1 MWLLI
6 RCVEQAVS
14 QVLNDL
20 LSLLSLERIE
30 EGLFRGQ
37 SQDLG
42 FGHVFGGQVMGQAL
56 SAAKQTV
63 SASRQ
68 VHSLHSY
75 FLRAGDEKLPIVYDV
90 EVMRD
95 GGSFSARRVKAIQKG
110 RPIFYMTCS
119 FQEFEQG
126 LEHQDKMPK
135 VPGPEGLL
143 NQQELA
149 MTLQDQVPPKMLEK
163 FMADA
168 PLEMRLVDACNP
180 MLPTITEPKRY
191 VWIRANGKVTRDVSV
206 DEYLLAYASDFNF
219 LVTAAQPHEVSLL
232 TPGMRMATIDHSMW
246 FHRPVDLNDWLLY
259 SVDSPS
265 ASGGRGFVRGQ
276 FFNQKGELV
285 ASATQEGLMRMVA
298 PK

>member
-1 MWLLI
+1 M
-6 RCVEQAVS
+6 S
-14 QVLNDL
+14 QVLDDL
-20 LSLLSLERIE
+20 LALLSLEQIE

-63 SASRQ
+63 SPDRK

-90 EVMRD
+90 EIMRD

-119 FQEFEQG
+119 FQTAEEG
-126 LEHQDKMPK
+126 YEHQAVMPD

-149 MTLQDQVPPKMLEK
+149 MTLRDKVPSKVLEK
-163 FMADA
+163 FMADT
-168 PLEMRLVDACNP
+168 PIEMRLVNPSDPIAPKAC
-180 MLPTITEPKRY
+180 EPIRY
-191 VWIRANGKVTRDVSV
+191 VWIRANGKLPDNFCVHD
-206 DEYLLAYASDFNF
+206 YLLAYASDFNF
-219 LVTAAQPHEVSLL
+219 LVTAAQPHGVSFL
-232 TPGMRMATIDHSMW
+232 TPGMRMATIDHAMW
-246 FHRPVDLNDWLLY
+246 FHRPFDLSQWLLY
-259 SVDSPS
+259 SIESPN
-265 ASGGRGFVRGQ
+265 ASGGRGFVKGQ
-276 FFNQKGELV
+276 FFNQQGELV
-285 ASATQEGLMRMVA
+285 ASATQEGLIRMTN
-298 PK
+298 KS

>member
-1 MWLLI
+1 MINL
-6 RCVEQAVS
+6 S

-20 LSLLSLERIE
+20 LSLLSLEQIE

-63 SASRQ
+63 SASRL

-119 FQEFEQG
+119 FQEAELG
-126 LEHQDKMPK
+126 LDHQAKMPE
-135 VPGPEGLL
+135 VSGPEGLL

-149 MTLQDQVPPKMLEK
+149 MTLQDKVPQKMLEK

-168 PLEMRLVDACNP
+168 PIEMRLVDACNP
-180 MLPTITEPKRY
+180 MVPKVVEPKRN
-191 VWIRANGKVTRDVSV
+191 VWIRANGNVPKEHSAH
-206 DEYLLAYASDFNF
+206 EYLLAYASDFNF
-219 LVTAAQPHEVSLL
+219 LVTAAQPHGVSIL

-246 FHRPVDLNDWLLY
+246 FHRPLDLNDWLLY

-285 ASATQEGLMRMVA
+285 ASATQEGLMRIVSSS
-298 PK
+298 

>member
-1 MWLLI
+1 M
-6 RCVEQAVS
+6 S
-14 QVLNDL
+14 HVLDDL
-20 LSLLSLERIE
+20 LSLLSLEQIE
-30 EGLFRGQ
+30 IGLFRGQ

-63 SASRQ
+63 APERK

-90 EVMRD
+90 EIMRD

-119 FQEFEQG
+119 FQAEEAGF
-126 LEHQDKMPK
+126 EHQASMPQ

-149 MTLQDQVPPKMLEK
+149 MTMRDRVPARMLEK

-168 PLEMRLVDACNP
+168 PIEMRLVNP
-180 MLPTITEPKRY
+180 LNPVTPAASEPHRY
-191 VWIRANGKVTRDVSV
+191 LWLRANGTVPA
-206 DEYLLAYASDFNF
+206 DEHVHDSLLAYASDFNF
-219 LVTAAQPHEVSLL
+219 LVTAAQPHGVSFL

-246 FHRPVDLNDWLLY
+246 FHRPFDIGEWLLY
-259 SVDSPS
+259 SIDSPT
-265 ASGGRGFVRGQ
+265 ASGGRGYVKGQ
-276 FFNQKGELV
+276 FFNQQGELV
-285 ASATQEGLMRMVA
+285 ASATQEGLLRMV
-298 PK
+298 KDK